1 MFVRPATPS
10 IKKEKVHFV
19 NNKEFH
25 KELLAYKRKKYE
37 GKIPDDL
44 AKFFLVMATK
54 MTEAR
59 CFAGY
64 TFKDELIGEALI
76 TCFKYLDR
84 FDTKRKNPFGYFT
97 SVIYFSF
104 LKTIKENKK
113 KREKRLAYV
122 KEQIGLF
129 KDMMREAYGSDRAVN
144 RELGE
149 ITNYIE
155 ELLV

>member
-1 MFVRPATPS
+1 MFVRPISPS
-10 IKKEKVHFV
+10 EKKKTHFV
-19 NNKEFH
+19 DNKAFH
-25 KELLAYKRKKYE
+25 SALVAFKRKKYE
-37 GKIPDDL
+37 GKVPDEL
-44 AKFFLVMATK
+44 AKFFLVMAEK
-54 MTEAR
+54 MTQAR

-76 TCFKYLDR
+76 VCFKYLDR
-84 FDTKRKNPFGYFT
+84 FDTSRKNPFGYFT

-104 LKTIKENKK
+104 LQTIRKQNKQ
-113 KREKRLAYV
+113 REQKLNYL